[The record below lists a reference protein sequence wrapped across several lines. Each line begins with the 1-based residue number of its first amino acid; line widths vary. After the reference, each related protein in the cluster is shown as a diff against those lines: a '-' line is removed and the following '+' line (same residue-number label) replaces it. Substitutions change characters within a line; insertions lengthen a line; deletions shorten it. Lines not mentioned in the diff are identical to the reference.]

1 MTYQLTIGLW
11 CSLGLLTLIFFRIPI
26 AIAMMI
32 SAVFGIYMVQG
43 SFAAWFQLA
52 GAPVNVTIYG
62 LSVIPLF
69 ILMGNLATSAG
80 LSRDLFLL
88 ASRLAGRLPGGLA
101 VATILACAGFSTLSG
116 SSLATAATIGRIS
129 IGQMLSRGYSPALAS
144 GTVAAGGTIGI
155 LIPPSVLLVVY
166 GLLTEQSIRE
176 LFAAGVIPGLILSV
190 MFIATAVLWVWIK
203 PQSAPQPSV
212 GVASSSVPMVGVL
225 ALVSLVVVVLGGLYL
240 GYFTATESAAIGVL
254 GTLVIALMRR
264 GLTLTNLVDALID
277 TASTSAMIFF
287 IIIGSALYATFL
299 SVTGI
304 SSSLREFVIG
314 LDVAP
319 IYVLLVILAVYIVL
333 GCVMDSMGM
342 VLLTIPVFYPVIVAL
357 GYDPILFGVLVVMVV
372 EIGLITPP
380 LGMNIFIV
388 RSVAPDIP
396 LQKIFLG
403 ATPFLIA
410 FVVTVFLI
418 ICWPP
423 LALWLPGLLK

>member
-1 MTYQLTIGLW
+1 MTSQLVIGLW
-11 CSLGLLTLIFFRIPI
+11 CSVGLLVLIFLRIPI
-26 AIAMMI
+26 AVAMI
-32 SAVFGIYMVQG
+32 LSAVVGIYLVQG
-43 SFAAWFQLA
+43 EFAAWFQLA

-88 ASRLAGRLPGGLA
+88 TSRVVGRLPGGLSI
-101 VATILACAGFSTLSG
+101 ATILACAGFSTLSG

-129 IGQMLSRGYSPALAS
+129 LGEMVSRGYSPALAA

-166 GLLTEQSIRE
+166 GLLTEQSIRD
-176 LFAAGVIPGLILSV
+176 LFAAGVFPGLVLTL
-190 MFIATAVLWVWIK
+190 MFILTTLFWVRVDPKVAPRLLEAAASVAVPK
-203 PQSAPQPSV
+203 S
-212 GVASSSVPMVGVL
+212 GVL
-225 ALVSLVVVVLGGLYL
+225 GLVALVVVVLGGLYA
-240 GYFTATESAAIGVL
+240 GYFTATESASIGVL
-254 GTLVIALMRR
+254 GTLVIAVLRK
-264 GLTLTNLVDALID
+264 GLTLRTLLAALTD

-304 SSSLREFVIG
+304 SGSLRDFVIG

-319 IYVLLVILAVYIVL
+319 IYVLLIILAVYVIL

-342 VLLTIPVFYPVIVAL
+342 ILLTIPIFYPLVLAL
-357 GYDPILFGVLVVMVV
+357 GYDPIVFGVLVVMVV
-372 EIGLITPP
+372 EVGLITPP
-380 LGMNIFIV
+380 LGMNIFVV

-396 LQKIFLG
+396 LQTIFAG
-403 ATPFLIA
+403 AMPFLMA
-410 FVVTVFLI
+410 FLLTVAAVI
-418 ICWPP
+418 IWPQ
-423 LALWLPGLLK
+423 LALWLPGLLR

>member
-1 MTYQLTIGLW
+1 MTHQLTIGLW
-11 CSLGLLTLIFFRIPI
+11 CSCGLLALIFLRIPI

-32 SAVFGIYMVQG
+32 SAVVGIYLVQG

-88 ASRLAGRLPGGLA
+88 ASRLVSRLPGGLA

-166 GLLTEQSIRE
+166 GLMTEQSIRE
-176 LFAAGVIPGLILSV
+176 LFAAGVMPGLLLTL
-190 MFIATAVLWVWIK
+190 MFMLTAVLWVWVK
-203 PQSAPQPSV
+203 PQAAPQIFTRAAEARVPLGGILGLV
-212 GVASSSVPMVGVL
+212 G
-225 ALVSLVVVVLGGLYL
+225 LVVVVLGGLYA
-240 GYFTATESAAIGVL
+240 GYFTATEAASVGVL
-254 GTLVIALMRR
+254 GTMVIALLRR
-264 GLTLTNLVDALID
+264 GLTVKNLFDALTD

-304 SSSLREFVIG
+304 SSSLRTFVVG

-357 GYDPILFGVLVVMVV
+357 GYDPVLFGVLVVMVV

-388 RSVAPDIP
+388 RSVAPGIA
-396 LQKIFLG
+396 LQTVFLG
-403 ATPFLIA
+403 ATPFLMA
-410 FVVTVFLI
+410 FVATAAMVI
-418 ICWPP
+418 YWPQI
-423 LALWLPGLLK
+423 ALWLPGLIK